1 MTDRRQR
8 KDRFRDR
15 LSEYLDGNLGVEEE
29 VLLEQHLE
37 RCDDCARTLVG
48 LEAVVERAA
57 RLGPREP
64 VEDLWPG
71 IAARIGTRTASLAGV
86 TPDTSDPPAR
96 RRRPAR
102 HGPPAR
108 RSPSARRIARF
119 TPQLAAGIAL
129 VWLSAA
135 LVWTAVARDDTAV
148 ARDDVEGSPG
158 TAGASPGLGAPSL
171 LLPAA
176 QDASTLE
183 GGGSSAEEY
192 ARLIAEL
199 ERVLFD
205 SERPLPPETVARV
218 RRALVTIDR
227 AIEDARAA
235 LLELP
240 DDPYIRQHMENT
252 MRRKSEF
259 LAHAVQL
266 AAAR

>member
-1 MTDRRQR
+1 MTDREQR

-29 VLLEQHLE
+29 VLIERHLE
-37 RCDDCARTLVG
+37 RCEDSARTLAE

-64 VEDLWPG
+64 AEDLWPG
-71 IAARIGTRTASLAGV
+71 IAARIGARPAGLAGV
-86 TPDTSDPPAR
+86 ARDTAEAPSR
-96 RRRPAR
+96 RRLPA
-102 HGPPAR
+102 GL
-108 RSPSARRIARF
+108 IARF
-119 TPQLAAGIAL
+119 APQLAAGIAL
-129 VWLSAA
+129 AWLSGA
-135 LVWTAVARDDTAV
+135 LVWTAVARDDVQAN
-148 ARDDVEGSPG
+148 
-158 TAGASPGLGAPSL
+158 AGAGDTSPGLGAPSL
-171 LLPAA
+171 LPPTV
-176 QDASTLE
+176 QNASTLQD
-183 GGGSSAEEY
+183 GGSSAEEY

-205 SERPLPPETVARV
+205 AERPLPPETVARI

-240 DDPYIRQHMENT
+240 DDPYIQQHMENT

-259 LAHAVQL
+259 LAQAVQL
-266 AAAR
+266 AATD